1 MLRRQ
6 VVRLSVTRH
15 NGLMNKKLKEL
26 LEIAEANGVTVDELL
41 REKELGA
48 KVDKPFT
55 LALRFDRLQ
64 ELVDFVNKHIAGCV
78 WQADGLD
85 AEFGTRGG
93 SNCYV
98 IRDTNCSKPE
108 SARITNEDGTLAIES
123 NKQEQF
129 RECPRCSHFIPNDD
143 TPGAY
148 PGAISRLDNKTEI
161 CSSCGVEEALLQYQG
176 LLEDW
181 RK

>member
-1 MLRRQ
+1 
-6 VVRLSVTRH
+6 
-15 NGLMNKKLKEL
+15 MNKKLKEL
-26 LEIAEANGVTVDELL
+26 MEIADAHGVTVDDLL

-55 LALRFDRLQ
+55 LAIKFARLQ
-64 ELVDFVNKHIAGCV
+64 DMVDFVNETIRNWDEDNPGCV

-85 AEFGTRGG
+85 GEFGSRGG
-93 SNCYV
+93 TNNYV
-98 IRDTNCSKPE
+98 IRGNECSKPE
-108 SARITNEDGTLAIES
+108 SLRVTNEDGSLAVAKTE
-123 NKQEQF
+123 KEQF
-129 RECPRCSHFIPNDD
+129 RECPRCSHFIPNDL

-161 CSSCGVEEALLQYQG
+161 CSDCGMEEALLQYQG

>member
-1 MLRRQ
+1 
-6 VVRLSVTRH
+6 
-15 NGLMNKKLKEL
+15 MNKKLKEL
-26 LEIAEANGVTVDELL
+26 LELADACGVTVDDLL

-64 ELVDFVNKHIAGCV
+64 ELVDFVNMNVAGCV

-85 AEFGTRGG
+85 GEFGSRGG
-93 SNCYV
+93 TNNYV
-98 IRDTNCSKPE
+98 IRGDKCDKPE
-108 SARITNEDGTLAIES
+108 SLRITNGDGSLAVSSE
-123 NKQEQF
+123 KEKF
-129 RECPRCSHFIPNDD
+129 RECPRCSHFIPNDL

-161 CSSCGVEEALLQYQG
+161 CSDCGTEEALLQFQG

>member
-1 MLRRQ
+1 
-6 VVRLSVTRH
+6 
-15 NGLMNKKLKEL
+15 MNKKLKEIIEL
-26 LEIAEANGVTVDELL
+26 AETQGVTVDELL

-48 KVDKPFT
+48 KVEKPFT
-55 LALRFDRLQ
+55 LGLTFDRLS
-64 ELVDFVNKHIAGCV
+64 ELVDFVNLHIAGCV
-78 WQADGLD
+78 WKADGLD
-85 AEFGTRGG
+85 VEFGGKGG
-93 SNCYV
+93 NNSFV
-98 IRDTNCSKPE
+98 IRGETSSKGESLRVTNP
-108 SARITNEDGTLAIES
+108 DGSIVGT
-123 NKQEQF
+123 KKTEQF

-148 PGAISRLDNKTEI
+148 PGALSRLDDHTEI